1 MKKIV
6 ILPAANCRRSKKVLA
21 YLDEEQV
28 PYTRIGLET
37 AEGQALVEE
46 HELRSSPGILIDGD
60 LVNPFDILE
69 VPSCRIKESVARQ
82 MFGMES
88 AA

>member
-1 MKKIV
+1 MIV
-6 ILPAANCRRSKKVLA
+6 ILPAADCRRSKKVLA

-28 PYTRIGLET
+28 PYTRVDLET

-46 HELRSSPGILIDGD
+46 HELRSSPGILVDGE

-69 VPSCRIKESVARQ
+69 APSCRIKEPIARQ
-82 MFGMES
+82 VFGLEEF
-88 AA
+88 

>member
-6 ILPAANCRRSKKVLA
+6 ILPAADCRRSKKVLA

-28 PYTRIGLET
+28 PYTRVDLET

-46 HELRSSPGILIDGD
+46 HELRSSPGILVDGE

-69 VPSCRIKESVARQ
+69 APSCRIKEPLARQ
-82 MFGMES
+82 VFGLEEV
-88 AA
+88 

>member
-1 MKKIV
+1 V
-6 ILPAANCRRSKKVLA
+6 ILPAADCRRSKKVLA

-28 PYTRIGLET
+28 PYTRVDLET

-46 HELRSSPGILIDGD
+46 HELRSSPGILVDGE

-69 VPSCRIKESVARQ
+69 APSCRIKEPIARQ
-82 MFGMES
+82 VFGLEEF
-88 AA
+88 

>member
-1 MKKIV
+1 M
-6 ILPAANCRRSKKVLA
+6 ILPAADCRRSKKVLA

-28 PYTRIGLET
+28 PYTRVDLET

-46 HELRSSPGILIDGD
+46 HELRSSPGILVDGE

-69 VPSCRIKESVARQ
+69 APSCRIKEPIARQ
-82 MFGMES
+82 VFGLEEF
-88 AA
+88 